1 MTLSTIVSIAVILC
15 SVVVIAV
22 AVVITRINA
31 KIIREAREAKRI
43 IRNEAPIENPLL
55 KPREPNRRELYDQ
68 HAVKNDYEKTSS
80 DNTDESKNS
89 ADERGVNEN

>member
-1 MTLSTIVSIAVILC
+1 MTLTTIVSIAVVLC

-22 AVVITRINA
+22 AIVITRINT

-68 HAVKNDYEKTSS
+68 HAANEDYGKTLSE
-80 DNTDESKNS
+80 NTDESKNS
-89 ADERGVNEN
+89 ADERGVNEQ

>member
-1 MTLSTIVSIAVILC
+1 MTLTTIVSIAVVLC

-22 AVVITRINA
+22 AVVITRINT

-43 IRNEAPIENPLL
+43 IRNEAAPIENPLV
-55 KPREPNRRELYDQ
+55 KPREPRTLYDQ
-68 HAVKNDYEKTSS
+68 HAVNEDYEKTLS

-89 ADERGVNEN
+89 ADERGVNEQ